1 MKDSNNILIDDEIF
15 IFSSLIIKS
24 NIKYNILNKKI
35 YINRKKNL
43 H

>member
-15 IFSSLIIKS
+15 VFSSLIIES
-24 NIKYNILNKKI
+24 NIKDNILNKKI
-35 YINRKKNL
+35 YMNRKKNL